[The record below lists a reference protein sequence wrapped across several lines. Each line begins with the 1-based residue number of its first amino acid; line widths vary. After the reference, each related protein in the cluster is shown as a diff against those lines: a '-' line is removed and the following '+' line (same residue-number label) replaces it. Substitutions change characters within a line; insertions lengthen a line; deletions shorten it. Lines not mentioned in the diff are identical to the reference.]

1 MIRGIGLVEQHG
13 DLLRGNVLFAGLD
26 GVALA
31 KLAARLEVVQLDDGE
46 HIVRYGEQ
54 GDALYVIS
62 RGQFGVYASDQRRL
76 RTCGRGE
83 LIGEMALL
91 TGEPRSASVRA
102 EGEAEVLRLELAQF
116 DDLVRDDPSV
126 PLALATTL
134 SRRLWTLPEAAPTQA
149 PPAPPRT
156 LAAARRDSAAVRLIS
171 LRQAIGLI
179 AAALILAVGWL
190 SAPPSGF
197 TVDGW
202 HAGATLLAVV
212 PVMVFG
218 SLPDGAVALVLV
230 ATWVVGGVATP
241 RVALGGFASGTWML
255 TIAVFVVG
263 AVIASSGLLF
273 RLALWSMQHARG
285 GFKVEALALCVTGW
299 ISSAAVPNPSGRMLL
314 AAPAVT
320 EVAEACGYAPGSRPA
335 AGLAMAALLGFG
347 QTVAPFLTS
356 STTTLLTFTLLP
368 DASRSGLDWMTW
380 ALRAAPTYGVLLVG
394 MLAFIVW
401 RYAPRSA
408 CARRTDALPVQR
420 ALLGPVSRQEW
431 VSGVVMVLLL
441 VCFATQPMH
450 HVEPAWMAV
459 AALGVLAALGLVTP
473 DTLRA
478 VNWNYAL
485 LFGTLASMVDIFSAT
500 SLDRSLASLIAGS
513 LSGVS
518 GHPVVFVVC
527 LTLVCFAASFVLRFA
542 AAAPLITVALAPVAA
557 TVGIDPWVVAIV
569 ALIGTSGFFLPYQ
582 STIYQAVQQELN
594 GRLFQHAQ
602 ARPVAVMYGA
612 FSLLAIT
619 ASVPIWHVMGLL

>member
-1 MIRGIGLVEQHG
+1 MIRGISLVEAHG
-13 DLLRGNVLFAGLD
+13 DLLRGSALFAGLD

-46 HIVRYGEQ
+46 NVVRHGEP

-62 RGQFGVYASDQRRL
+62 RGQFGVYASDQKRL

-91 TGEPRSASVRA
+91 TGEPRSATVRA
-102 EGEAEVLRLELAQF
+102 EGEAEVLRLDRARF

-126 PLALATTL
+126 PLALAATL
-134 SRRLWTLPEAAPTQA
+134 SSRLRTVEQVAPSQA
-149 PPAPPRT
+149 PSPPVRSVVPIP
-156 LAAARRDSAAVRLIS
+156 RDSAPLRLIS
-171 LRQAIGLI
+171 LGKAIGLV
-179 AAALILAVGWL
+179 AAALILAFGWPI
-190 SAPPSGF
+190 APPSGF
-197 TVDGW
+197 TVEGW
-202 HAGATLLAVV
+202 RAAATLLAIV

-218 SLPDGAVALVLV
+218 SLPDGAIALVLA
-230 ATWVVGGVATP
+230 ATWVVGGVASP

-255 TIAVFVVG
+255 TIAIFVVG

-273 RLALWSMQHARG
+273 RVALWSMEHVRG

-299 ISSAAVPNPSGRMLL
+299 LSSAAVPNPSGRMLL
-314 AAPAVT
+314 VAPAVT
-320 EVAEACGYAPGSRPA
+320 EMAEAYGYAPGSRPA

-380 ALRAAPTYGVLLVG
+380 AVRAAPTYGVLLLG

-401 RYAPRSA
+401 RYAPQTA
-408 CARRTDALPVQR
+408 CTRRTDALPVQR

-431 VSGVVMVLLL
+431 VSGVVMLLL
-441 VCFATQPMH
+441 LASFATQPVH
-450 HVEPAWMAV
+450 HVDPAWIAV
-459 AALGVLAALGLVTP
+459 AALGVLAALGLVTA
-473 DTLRA
+473 DTLRT

-485 LFGTLASMVDIFSAT
+485 LFGTLASVVEIFT
-500 SLDRSLASLIAGS
+500 TTGLDRSLTSLIAGA
-513 LSGVS
+513 LSGFS
-518 GHPVVFVVC
+518 NSPFVFILC
-527 LTLVCFAASFVLRFA
+527 LTVVSFGASFVLRFA

-557 TVGIDPWVVAIV
+557 TVGIDPWVVAII
-569 ALIGTSGFFLPYQ
+569 ALLGTSGFFLPYQ
-582 STIYQAVQQELN
+582 STIYQAVHQELN
-594 GRLFQHAQ
+594 GSLFQHVQ
-602 ARPVAVMYGA
+602 VRPVALMYGA
-612 FSLLAIT
+612 FTLLAIV
-619 ASVPIWHVMGLL
+619 ASVPVWHAMGLL